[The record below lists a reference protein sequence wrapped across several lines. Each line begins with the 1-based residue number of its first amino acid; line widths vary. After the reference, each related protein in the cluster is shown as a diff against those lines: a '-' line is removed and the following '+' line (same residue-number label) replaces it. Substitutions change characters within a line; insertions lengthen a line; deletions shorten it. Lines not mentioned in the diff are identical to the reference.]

1 MSAAGATSAAADQAS
16 TAPAVRPSPAPHQQP
31 TTTSIPETAEPADD
45 EQPPAT
51 DITTPTTSCPS
62 PMDTVTPAKNNTDPN
77 NEIKARI
84 QWSKGPLSDRRSTG
98 APPCN
103 ARFGTAPS

>member
-16 TAPAVRPSPAPHQQP
+16 TAPAVRPPRPHQQP

-77 NEIKARI
+77 YEIKTRI
-84 QWSKGPLSDRRSTG
+84 
-98 APPCN
+98 
-103 ARFGTAPS
+103 